1 MTTLKDEINEAE
13 AEATAAIEA
22 LNAEFGE
29 FEAAIQAEQEA
40 LLEDQGKR
48 REEKAADLRRRDTE
62 AREKAQ
68 KKIEAAI
75 ARADEALAAARE
87 KPDNGNNGQGQ
98 TRRVEVADDR
108 G

>member
-1 MTTLKDEINEAE
+1 MNTLKEEIDAAE
-13 AEATAAIEA
+13 AEATAAVEA
-22 LNAEFGE
+22 LNTEFGE
-29 FEAAIQAEQEA
+29 FEAGLQQEQKD
-40 LLEDQGKR
+40 LLEDQAKR
-48 REEKAADLRRRDTE
+48 REEKAADLRRRDGE

-68 KKIEAAI
+68 EKINAAI

-87 KPDNGNNGQGQ
+87 NNGQGQ